1 MPPRDERTGG
11 PGFDIPAHRW
21 RVNGSAGAERISAP
35 AGVVTSTAVDEDA
48 DLVDRLRA
56 GDESAFVE
64 LLTRY
69 QSRLLRLAQATVG
82 SRAVAEEVTQDT
94 WLAVMRGIERFEG
107 RSSFKSWLFKV
118 LVNRARSAA
127 TREQRAGRPEEALEE
142 RFDAAGHWAEPP
154 IPWSDQ
160 VDDHLV
166 ATELAARVQSLL
178 PRLAE
183 AQREVVILRDI
194 EHVDPSDVAAML
206 GISDGNQR
214 VLLHR
219 GRARLRALLTEEM
232 GVTR

>member
-1 MPPRDERTGG
+1 VRLALPLRDELSGG
-11 PGFDIPAHRW
+11 PGFVPARRR
-21 RVNGSAGAERISAP
+21 RVHCARAT
-35 AGVVTSTAVDEDA
+35 VVTSAVVDEDA
-48 DLVDRLRA
+48 DLVERLRA

-94 WLAVMRGIERFEG
+94 WLAVMRGIDRFEG

-118 LVNRARSAA
+118 LMNRAHSAA
-127 TREQRAGRPEEALEE
+127 GREQRAGRPDEEIES
-142 RFDAAGHWAEPP
+142 RFDAAGHWIDPP
-154 IPWSDQ
+154 VPWSDQ
-160 VDDHLV
+160 VDDQLV

-178 PRLAE
+178 PSLPD
-183 AQREVVILRDI
+183 AQRQVLILRDI
-194 EHVDPSDVAAML
+194 EHVDPGAVAAML

-219 GRARLRALLTEEM
+219 GRTRLRALLTEEM
-232 GVTR
+232 GMKR